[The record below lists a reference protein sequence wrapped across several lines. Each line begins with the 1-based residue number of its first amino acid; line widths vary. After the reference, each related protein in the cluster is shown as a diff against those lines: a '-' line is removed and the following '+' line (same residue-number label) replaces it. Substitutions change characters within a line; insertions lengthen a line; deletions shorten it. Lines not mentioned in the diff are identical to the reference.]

1 MATLIDWFERKDYG
15 EGVALL
21 GKYVKNKILIQNLSR
36 KRNPGKLEYELLK
49 IAERNKLVPEKPE
62 VTKVEVED
70 KPLPAVEETKG
81 TIEDPKQLNPDEL
94 PAHLKSKW
102 HENQDSYKEIR
113 SLHEKLKLMEN
124 GTTED
129 RQPLTERLASLDDVI
144 RANWAEIDV
153 WVPGQENEPV
163 ISATEIKPIDHKRIN
178 ANRKFISSNLRKL
191 ENRNF
196 KGETGVLVLEVQKR
210 VNELLASG
218 EQMNI
223 KTIDE
228 LKKFGIYT

>member
-144 RANWAEIDV
+144 RANWAEIDD
-153 WVPGQENEPV
+153 WIPGQEKEPV
-163 ISATEIKPIDHKRIN
+163 TSATVDFNRIN
-178 ANRKFISSNLRKL
+178 ANRKFISTNLRKIIDNAIQPKKL
-191 ENRNF
+191 DVV
-196 KGETGVLVLEVQKR
+196 K
-210 VNELLASG
+210 NE
-218 EQMNI
+218 I
-223 KTIDE
+223 KTRFKE
-228 LKKFGIYT
+228 LKTAGQEFTADTLEDLKKAGIEC